1 MKTQHYNPSPLEQTF
16 AEAILSL
23 KSDIQEH
30 LNGSKITGTKAD
42 LQADNPLVHFELED
56 AEGDKHE
63 VVIKVI
69 QRIDEQPESQH

>member
-23 KSDIQEH
+23 ESAIQAQ
-30 LNGSKITGTKAD
+30 LNGAKIIGKRAD
-42 LQADNPLVHFELED
+42 LNADNPLVHFELED

-63 VVIKVI
+63 VVIKII
-69 QRIDEQPESQH
+69 QRIDELPEA